1 MANLYGRIALLAPW
15 LALAMLLAGCGQKG
29 GLVRPEAAA
38 EQPLQAS
45 ADTVPAAVIL
55 AESRPGEANSYSVRI
70 S

>member
-15 LALAMLLAGCGQKG
+15 LAVAMLLAGCGQKG
-29 GLVRPEAAA
+29 GLVRPDAAA

-45 ADTVPAAVIL
+45 ADTIEAVL
-55 AESRPGEANSYSVRI
+55 VAAESRPGEASSYSVRI